1 MKNKLNED
9 QARIIILQLL
19 LILKLFHSKE
29 IVHGNLI
36 PEKVML
42 KNNSSLEICLSDF
55 SHAIITSNKTTTT
68 QSEKLYYEISSPELS
83 NTCNLSTYHA
93 PEVVAE

>member
-1 MKNKLNED
+1 MKNKLDED

-19 LILKLFHSKE
+19 LILKLLHSKE

-42 KNNSSLEICLSDF
+42 RSINSLEICLSDF
-55 SHAIITSNKTTTT
+55 SQSIVTHNTDS
-68 QSEKLYYEISSPELS
+68 QSERQYFEMGLAEK
-83 NTCNLSTYHA
+83 NNANNLSIYHA
-93 PEVVAE
+93 PEVITN